1 MSVIQSI
8 TSIRSLSETIID
20 QLYDIQQQS
29 YTVEQQLL
37 GIESFPPL
45 LETKQALAE
54 SDDTCLIRFEAEN
67 ILGFLQYV
75 ATDDQLV
82 INKLVVHP
90 AYFRQGVGRDL
101 LQSLIKRKG
110 DRSIQV
116 ETAQKNTPAIT
127 LYEKLGFSQTK
138 QFYVQEGI
146 KIVRLE
152 RT

>member
-8 TSIRSLSETIID
+8 SSIRSLSETIID

-37 GIESFPPL
+37 GIDSFPPL
-45 LETKQALAE
+45 LETKQDLVE
-54 SDDTCLIRFEAEN
+54 SDDACLIRFEVEN
-67 ILGFLQYV
+67 ILGFLQYIM
-75 ATDDQLV
+75 TDDQLV
-82 INKLVVHP
+82 IHKLVVHP

-101 LQSLIKRKG
+101 LQSLIKQKG
-110 DRSIQV
+110 DRSIRV
-116 ETAQKNTPAIT
+116 KTAQKNTPAII

-138 QFYVQEGI
+138 QFYAQEGI
-146 KIVRLE
+146 RIIRLE